1 MGNER
6 DASLIIITAII
17 LTTAGIALRLW
28 IDSRAVVQRPVH
40 AAQIDSI
47 YEIFVGPDSSSLLN
61 TTRRVSELL
70 DSLCIQT
77 SGQRC
82 NHSHQSD

>member
-6 DASLIIITAII
+6 ALIAITALI

-28 IDSRAVVQRPVH
+28 IDSRAIVQRPVH

-47 YEIFVGPDSSSLLN
+47 YEIFVGRDSSSLLN

-82 NHSHQSD
+82 NHSNQSD

>member
-6 DASLIIITAII
+6 ALIVITALI
-17 LTTAGIALRLW
+17 LTTAGIAIKLW
-28 IDSRAVVQRPVH
+28 MDSRVIVQRPAHV
-40 AAQIDSI
+40 AQIDSI

-70 DSLCIQT
+70 DSLCIQA

-82 NHSHQSD
+82 NHSYQYQSD